1 MGRRCAGR
9 VGRKKYIRN
18 RENKSFRRIGDKR
31 EDEKRASKKACKPG
45 YRAPGVPPAVHAAI
59 CVQGS
64 VPLGVARNP
73 QSPLASQAVP

>member
-31 EDEKRASKKACKPG
+31 EDEKRASEKACKLG
-45 YRAPGVPPAVHAAI
+45 IEHQASR
-59 CVQGS
+59 
-64 VPLGVARNP
+64 PLFMRRF
-73 QSPLASQAVP
+73 ASKILFR